1 MSGGYAPKRGDQND
15 GQGQTDSDPIDS
27 VTGFAEGFGEIGMF
41 WHSNRRD
48 PRPDEI
54 TTKDPRQDPRQTK
67 QPLDEPVHAN
77 TT

>member
-1 MSGGYAPKRGDQND
+1 
-15 GQGQTDSDPIDS
+15 
-27 VTGFAEGFGEIGMF
+27 MF